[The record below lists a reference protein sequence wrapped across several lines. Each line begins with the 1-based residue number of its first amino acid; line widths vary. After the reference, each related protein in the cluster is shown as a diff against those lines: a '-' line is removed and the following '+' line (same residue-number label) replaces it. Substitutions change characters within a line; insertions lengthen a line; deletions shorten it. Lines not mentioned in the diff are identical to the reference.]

1 MQIHTAVLHRRKSD
15 LVRVVL
21 CCLVLVCLVSTLS
34 KTVFA
39 QTTYVIT
46 DGDKTTI
53 HTSNL
58 SDPMAVL
65 DQAGHPL
72 GEEDLFSTQV
82 TENGTTEIV
91 IQRAQTITV
100 DHCGET
106 IEVISYGETVEDLLT
121 RLGIPVYE
129 DYRISHD
136 LSEQTQDGMTLS
148 VTLVQ
153 EQEQTYT
160 VELPFETTYGY
171 DPLLAEG
178 EEIVIVP
185 GKVGQATRTDMV
197 LFENGVESSR
207 TMLEETVVQQ
217 PSTQYVLK
225 GTGENVGATR
235 TRPLIG
241 DGFIVT
247 VDGRVL
253 HYSHT
258 AQFLAS
264 AYTKTDAGCDDIT
277 ATGTTVHVGTVAV
290 DPTVVPYFTRMYIIT
305 NDGVY
310 DYGISRAEDCGG
322 AIQGARLDLYFDT
335 TAECFQFGMR
345 NCTVYFLID

>member
-1 MQIHTAVLHRRKSD
+1 MQINTVALHRRKNN
-15 LVRVVL
+15 LVRVVM
-21 CCLVLVCLVSTLS
+21 CCLVLVCLVGTLS
-34 KTVFA
+34 KTVLA

-46 DGDKTTI
+46 DGEKTTV
-53 HTSNL
+53 HTTNL
-58 SDPMAVL
+58 SDPKAIL
-65 DQAGHPL
+65 DQAGHSL
-72 GEEDLFSTQV
+72 DEGDLYSTQV

-91 IQRAQTITV
+91 IQRAQSITV

-106 IEVISYGETVEDLLT
+106 IEVVSYGETVEDLLI

-129 DYRISHD
+129 DYRISHEM
-136 LSEQTQDGMTLS
+136 SEQTQDGMT
-148 VTLVQ
+148 VTVTQMQ

-160 VELPFETTYGY
+160 VELPFEITYGY

-197 LFENGVESSR
+197 LFENGVEASR
-207 TMLEETVVQQ
+207 TMLEETVTLQ
-217 PSTQYVLK
+217 PGTQYVLK
-225 GTGENVGATR
+225 GTGEKVGQVR
-235 TRPLIG
+235 TQPLIG

-247 VDGRVL
+247 VDGQVL

-258 AQFLAS
+258 EKFLAS

-277 ATGTTVHVGTVAV
+277 ATGTVVHRGTVAV

-305 NDGVY
+305 DDGVY

-345 NCTVYFLID
+345 NCTVYFLTD